1 MPASLFLEAKG
12 RGEDLAVFAP
22 SAAASSPW
30 VFGLRF
36 LFLIFVLISDLTFL
50 PKFLQSRRTDVNLL
64 VPSESLESL
73 SVVSGF
79 SELIILST
87 SALLVVLEEHHTAAG
102 REDRALELAVTVVP
116 VRRRASEGV
125 HGRDVDVAAEGH
137 EGVGPELVVQA

>member
-87 SALLVVLEEHHTAAG
+87 SALLVVLGFFPTQVESVLVKLPYLLDFDLL
-102 REDRALELAVTVVP
+102 RLELDEDFHALRP
-116 VRRRASEGV
+116 
-125 HGRDVDVAAEGH
+125 
-137 EGVGPELVVQA
+137 